1 MISPIHELTPRQIR
15 AIDTIIGGGTQAEA
29 AAAASISLRQLRR
42 WLRRDH
48 VIREL
53 RRQRSAASDAAMTV
67 LAAGAADA
75 ARRLLDLAR
84 TGTNA
89 DSVRLTACRAVLDF
103 VSRHEEHVETVRRI
117 DDIEAALAAPK
128 PTSETFS

>member
-1 MISPIHELTPRQIR
+1 MISPIHELTPRQVR
-15 AIDTIIGGGTQAEA
+15 AIEAIVTGSTQAEA

-42 WLRRDH
+42 WLQRDH
-48 VIREL
+48 VIREM

-75 ARRLLDLAR
+75 ARRLLDLSRA
-84 TGTNA
+84 GSNA

-103 VSRHEEHVETVRRI
+103 VSRHQENVETVRRI
-117 DDIEAALAAPK
+117 EDLEAALAAPK
-128 PTSETFS
+128 KPEVFQ